1 MSDNNSVSYK
11 CPKCDYLNIW
21 TRDELLQKGQK
32 IVYRQE
38 TVDVLEY
45 SVRCKNRDCDHR
57 MRIQIPKK

>member
-1 MSDNNSVSYK
+1 MSENNSISYK